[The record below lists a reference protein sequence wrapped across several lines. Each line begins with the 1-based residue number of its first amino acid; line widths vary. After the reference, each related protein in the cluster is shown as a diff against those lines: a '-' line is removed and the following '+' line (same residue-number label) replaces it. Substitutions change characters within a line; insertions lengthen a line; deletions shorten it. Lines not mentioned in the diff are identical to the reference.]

1 MKIWKDN
8 IWKNYKEK
16 EIIYKNDEFQQ
27 WTSKRSISICRCC
40 NWKYLKH
47 STWEDNEWANV
58 KRKRCFRPTH
68 FKFEY
73 NGLHHINS
81 QRIHITKVS
90 FKQDN
95 EQFVRILISDMWIL
109 TSILCNLW
117 VHAVFIH
124 CSQLDSRLTKV
135 PPARATISAA
145 PIKEPGDFDESALRR
160 TILKNVSAGKST
172 PYTKVEL
179 KVHNEF
185 QVRVRSS
192 SLGFTSMFR
201 TKNYSSQFPP
211 NFRFKTISHLLR
223 LDQFAK

>member
-81 QRIHITKVS
+81 QWIHITKVS

-95 EQFVRILISDMWIL
+95 EQ
-109 TSILCNLW
+109 
-117 VHAVFIH
+117 
-124 CSQLDSRLTKV
+124 
-135 PPARATISAA
+135 
-145 PIKEPGDFDESALRR
+145 
-160 TILKNVSAGKST
+160 
-172 PYTKVEL
+172 
-179 KVHNEF
+179 
-185 QVRVRSS
+185 
-192 SLGFTSMFR
+192 
-201 TKNYSSQFPP
+201 
-211 NFRFKTISHLLR
+211 
-223 LDQFAK
+223 